1 MKKLLCV
8 IGVVMAFTMTNNIK
22 AAGPQRTTARWS
34 DNSYLYQDVLYALGL
49 SVSAFTT
56 ATATVSGDLS
66 VGSMSCPGDL
76 GITASNLTV
85 KLRAA
90 ASTDLGRFAVRSL
103 EAVADR
109 SDSDYAEWALLEA
122 YDSQTN
128 WQTFARFK
136 IISSDITSADEDC
149 TIQLWYDIAGTPT
162 LGAVW
167 DSGGLTVKGLK
178 NEGLTVSKPVFTD
191 AASKLTSAG
200 ILGADQ
206 GGTGTNTLTEHGVMI
221 GSGTGVVNVTGV
233 GTDGQVFIGA
243 STADPGWQTAS
254 GAFTMA
260 ANGAAT
266 LAGNIDIARITNALK
281 VPGNIG
287 ETTPGEGSFSDLDI
301 TVRADIGGWGYSGEH
316 AELVEDATGNTVP
329 GFGHYNE
336 IKTEITSG
344 KVMAAK
350 YTRLLCSSNQANDV
364 TMVGTESQF
373 RLRNVNIANG
383 VHAGLWAYAEQSGT
397 SVLSGNGTF
406 DAIAATVESADTFT
420 VGATEQV
427 TGIMLDSSIGAS
439 ATIAGAANF
448 SAMYIKSNGKDWFNG
463 LYITGCDNAIL
474 FDGGATIDQSAADTL
489 TITEDNV
496 AVAGALTATSYEG
509 VVAATLV
516 AGAAAGA
523 TAVQPADIWGAP
535 TATPSPVLLTN
546 TVAIQAK
553 TDAGGDLSD
562 YRVIR
567 VWTSETSMG
576 EASTNNIESI
586 ALSTGAAIETKTAD
600 ADYIYLTASDGS
612 AQAIIIGSATGTN
625 YVMLMD
631 GSSVSA
637 TAITFLP

>member
-1 MKKLLCV
+1 MSEDVKEGNDLETRVAKLEKGAKNTAYVVRRMKNWLEKL
-8 IGVVMAFTMTNNIK
+8 IGADIDGDGQIGR
-22 AAGPQRTTARWS
+22 ASRDSGRT
-34 DNSYLYQDVLYALGL
+34 
-49 SVSAFTT
+49 SVSAMITLLL
-56 ATATVSGDLS
+56 SGVIAASAASAYLFNLSPDGAAYPFS
-66 VGSMSCPGDL
+66 VG
-76 GITASNLTV
+76 TNKTTYAENLTT
-85 KLRAA
+85 
-90 ASTDLGRFAVRSL
+90 SNAV
-103 EAVADR
+103 
-109 SDSDYAEWALLEA
+109 
-122 YDSQTN
+122 
-128 WQTFARFK
+128 
-136 IISSDITSADEDC
+136 
-149 TIQLWYDIAGTPT
+149 T
-162 LGAVW
+162 LT
-167 DSGGLTVKGLK
+167 GLTA
-178 NEGLTVSKPVFTD
+178 SKPVFTD
-191 AASKLTSAG
+191 ASKVLTSTG
-200 ILGADQ
+200 VLSVDQ